1 MVEKGDFHYDFEIP
15 RLNKLISRV
24 RKERI
29 FLTQLILSISSS
41 VTKFLQSFLIHLF
54 HFGLKLL
61 TPKSDQERISPYNIN
76 TISSRK
82 GMGIKR
88 NISIEGLLRYLIQ
101 YQIHQS
107 NIIRIEWQTVRRI
120 TNEIL
125 GVKWVN
131 ELKLKFLMIE
141 QIQLSHNSLLAQI
154 SYAELS
160 V

>member
-1 MVEKGDFHYDFEIP
+1 M
-15 RLNKLISRV
+15 
-24 RKERI
+24 
-29 FLTQLILSISSS
+29 
-41 VTKFLQSFLIHLF
+41 
-54 HFGLKLL
+54 
-61 TPKSDQERISPYNIN
+61 N

-107 NIIRIEWQTVRRI
+107 NIIRIEWLTVRRI

-141 QIQLSHNSLLAQI
+141 QIQLSHNSVLAQI